1 MSKPKI
7 DEYKLRVYLNAFLT
21 LKFGSLTKI
30 YEDILKNPNYISDI
44 NFSTFHTK
52 DHSYLNFEVT
62 VQNDPEK
69 VIKLIDD
76 TLKDEEINTK
86 YTEIYKKLMIKSLI
100 LDFENSSRVASL
112 IESDLLKYQKVH
124 YDIYDK
130 IKSLDAEDFKEF
142 VKTLDFSNRSYVI
155 VEK

>member
-30 YEDILKNPNYISDI
+30 YEDILKDPNYISDI

-52 DHSYLNFEVT
+52 THSYLNFEVT
-62 VQNDPEK
+62 VQNAPEQ

-86 YTEIYKKLMIKSLI
+86 YTEIYKKLMIKNLI
-100 LDFENSSRVASL
+100 LDFENSSRVAAL
-112 IESDLLKYQKVH
+112 IESDLLKYKKVY
-124 YDIYDK
+124 YDIYSK
-130 IKSLDAEDFKEF
+130 IKSLDVLDFKEF
-142 VKTLDFSNRSYVI
+142 IKSLDFSNRSYVI